1 MNKVVSKFEYVRPQ
15 KFNGSDYIVVC
26 ISANDPAI
34 LEIQIERMV
43 DWCTTNFG
51 GVGDLWS
58 GYQARWYNNGD
69 TFWFH
74 YEEDFALF
82 ALRWG

>member
-1 MNKVVSKFEYVRPQ
+1 MNKVVSKFEFVRTQ
-15 KFNGSDYIVVC
+15 KFNGSDYTVVC
-26 ISANDPAI
+26 VGANDVEI
-34 LEIQIERMV
+34 LLTQIDRMM

-58 GYQARWYNNGD
+58 GYQARWYQNAG

-74 YEEDFALF
+74 YQEDFA
-82 ALRWG
+82 